1 MKILLFF
8 LFIISLNTFAQNRTV
23 HYEPEIIELIGEIDL
38 QTFPGSPNY
47 ESIKNGDE
55 VETHFYL
62 KLRNSIDVI
71 ALPKDAESPMKSES
85 FYNVQ
90 ILQLVVHDD
99 KNMSILRKTG
109 EGGHLKIRGTLFH
122 RFSGHHH
129 SRVLLE
135 VKNIKKI

>member
-8 LFIISLNTFAQNRTV
+8 LCIISLNTFAQKRTV

-38 QTFPGSPNY
+38 QTFPGAPNY

>member
-1 MKILLFF
+1 M
-8 LFIISLNTFAQNRTV
+8 

-38 QTFPGSPNY
+38 QTFPGAPNY

>member
-8 LFIISLNTFAQNRTV
+8 LCIISLNTFAQNRTV

-109 EGGHLKIRGTLFH
+109 EGGHLKIRGTLFN

>member
-8 LFIISLNTFAQNRTV
+8 LCIISLNTFAQNRTV

-99 KNMSILRKTG
+99 KNMSRLRKTG